1 MSSEQGDTQNG
12 IISMITNPST
22 CTANWFIGLSIWGI
36 FLAFLNIFGYAHPSF
51 HYSWGGL
58 FTLELTNVAYE
69 QKDGLVFPLFV
80 PSDAVFIAICS
91 LFLYFGSKAY
101 AETEDGIGG
110 FFKGLFVNDTWPALA
125 AIGEGGIQRTLAA
138 WSTLIG
144 FGVYAYFGIK
154 PGVLGW
160 MDPGVY
166 AVSIAFIAF
175 GLALNHASRAPE
187 GEDNLD

>member
-1 MSSEQGDTQNG
+1 MSSEQGDTQGG

-36 FLAFLNIFGYAHPSF
+36 FLAFLNIFGYAHPIY

-58 FTLELTNVAYE
+58 FTLEFTNVAYE
-69 QKDGLVFPLFV
+69 LKSGSAQFV

-101 AETEDGIGG
+101 AETEDGVAG
-110 FFKGLFVNDTWPALA
+110 FLKGLFVNDTWPALA

-144 FGVYAYFGIK
+144 FGVYAYFGMND
-154 PGVLGW
+154 LGW

-175 GLALNHASRAPE
+175 GFALNHASRVPE